1 MTDPESDSFSW
12 EITGGDDAGILSL
25 TNVSGGSGDLR
36 FNAVLGADYEDPT
49 DTDTDN
55 VYLVQLTATEDKVG
69 GLSRVLD
76 LRISV
81 TDIKDTWTISGTLL
95 SNPYT
100 LIDGDV
106 PDIVSYPP
114 VPNNDIDS
122 SQLLS
127 LIHI

>member
-36 FNAVLGADYEDPT
+36 FNNVLGADYEDPT

-76 LRISV
+76 L
-81 TDIKDTWTISGTLL
+81 
-95 SNPYT
+95 
-100 LIDGDV
+100 
-106 PDIVSYPP
+106 
-114 VPNNDIDS
+114 
-122 SQLLS
+122 S